1 MDIQKVINCYLNEN
15 MSTYEIA
22 KKFKTYPNKIRR
34 ELIKNGIEIRD
45 HSEAQSKALETGVA
59 KHPTKGK
66 KVKQETKDKIG
77 ESMLNNWKNMPSKER
92 KRRSDV
98 SRKNWEAMPDSKIEE
113 LRYESALAL
122 RRASIEGS
130 RLEKYLMNGLMG
142 MGYSVSMHYL
152 FAEKQHIDLFIS
164 LSTKNL
170 KGIAIEVDGPTHFKP
185 IWGKDSLAKRQKSDN
200 KKTGLL
206 LSNGFALIR
215 VITKGDDSDIRMKK
229 TLTKIDQTIQSLKN
243 SKENYFEIY
252 TEEF

>member
-1 MDIQKVINCYLNEN
+1 
-15 MSTYEIA
+15 
-22 KKFKTYPNKIRR
+22 
-34 ELIKNGIEIRD
+34 
-45 HSEAQSKALETGVA
+45 
-59 KHPTKGK
+59 
-66 KVKQETKDKIG
+66 
-77 ESMLNNWKNMPSKER
+77 
-92 KRRSDV
+92 
-98 SRKNWEAMPDSKIEE
+98 MPDSKIEE

-122 RRASIEGS
+122 RKASIEGS

-142 MGYSVSMHYL
+142 IGYSVSMHYL
-152 FAEKQHIDLFIS
+152 FAEKQHVDLFIS
-164 LSTKNL
+164 LSTKNI

-185 IWGKDSLAKRQKSDN
+185 IWGKDSLEKRQKSNN

>member
-92 KRRSDV
+92 
-98 SRKNWEAMPDSKIEE
+98 
-113 LRYESALAL
+113 RYESALAL